1 MCLAKGVDLMV
12 RLRAL
17 TVRHIRPVVLAFA
30 GAFIYSAE
38 PVAAQTGIC
47 ADTAST
53 ESRGYKNIYA
63 SLVSKTDTASARR
76 RSQLQL
82 PLLQAIQV
90 RLVADT
96 TVCRTASNA
105 FDTVR
110 GVSLPTTSVIV
121 LELGSAHRVVVKD
134 IGFTHYWLNFLFN
147 SDFSQHI
154 KRIWL

>member
-1 MCLAKGVDLMV
+1 MV
-12 RLRAL
+12 RIRAL
-17 TVRHIRPVVLAFA
+17 TVRRVRLAIFAFA
-30 GAFIYSAE
+30 GAFLYFAE
-38 PVAAQTGIC
+38 PVAAQSGIC
-47 ADTAST
+47 TDTAST
-53 ESRGYKNIYA
+53 KSRGYKNVYA

-82 PLLQAIQV
+82 PLLQANQV

-96 TVCRTASNA
+96 IACRAASNA

-121 LELGSAHRVVVKD
+121 LELGSSHRIVVKD
-134 IGFTHYWLNFLFN
+134 LGFNHYWLNFLFN
-147 SDFSQHI
+147 SDFSQLI

>member
-1 MCLAKGVDLMV
+1 MG

-17 TVRHIRPVVLAFA
+17 TVRHVRLAILVFA
-30 GAFIYSAE
+30 GAFFYYGE
-38 PVAAQTGIC
+38 PVAAQSGIC
-47 ADTAST
+47 TDTAST
-53 ESRGYKNIYA
+53 KSRGYKNVYA

-82 PLLQAIQV
+82 PLLQASQV

-96 TVCRTASNA
+96 SACRTASNA

-121 LELGSAHRVVVKD
+121 LEIGSSHRIVVKD
-134 IGFTHYWLNFLFN
+134 IGIKHYWQNFLFN
-147 SDFSQHI
+147 SDFSQLI
-154 KRIWL
+154 KRILL